1 MRQRR
6 KHVVVCG
13 ASMAGLLAARVLSDF
28 YESVSVVER
37 DVLPDTAMQRRGV
50 AQGRHLHMM
59 LSAGSSY
66 LAELFPGL
74 FDELAVA
81 GAQVLR
87 TTDPSQ
93 FYLKVGGHELC
104 RSGMFTRPDEMVILL
119 ASRPLLEAHVR
130 RRVRAIDNVT
140 FVDGHDVVEPI
151 VDPAAGVSAARVV
164 DRATGQDRVL
174 ATDLV
179 VDATGRSARTP
190 AFLEAHGYQRP
201 VDRKYTVHLSYSS
214 QFFRVPSGVLDEKVV
229 AIGPTLE
236 RSSGAGLL
244 AYEDGTVILTLIG
257 LAGHKLPSDLPGIL
271 ASAAEF
277 MPPQVIAALRAS
289 EPLGEVSAQ
298 HYPASVWRRYD
309 KLSRF
314 PKGFLVIGDAVCSF
328 NPVYGQGMTSAALQ
342 AAALHDCLSDGDTGD
357 FSRRYFRAAAK
368 KLTPIWV
375 NNRLVDFTVM
385 PANGWRSTTK
395 QLLNWCFDKV
405 WAAAAT
411 DIVLTETFVRT
422 LELLDRPTILLQPTM
437 LRRVLA
443 GNRRKTASAV
453 TF

>member
-1 MRQRR
+1 
-6 KHVVVCG
+6 
-13 ASMAGLLAARVLSDF
+13 MAGLLAARVLSDF
-28 YESVSVVER
+28 YESVTVVER
-37 DVLPDTAMQRRGV
+37 DALPETATQRRGV

-66 LAELFPGL
+66 LAKLFPGL
-74 FDELAVA
+74 FDELTAA
-81 GAQVLR
+81 GAQVLHG
-87 TTDPSQ
+87 TDPSL

-104 RSGMFTRPDEMVILL
+104 RSGRFTRPDEMVILL

-130 RRVRAIDNVT
+130 RRVRAMDNVT
-140 FVDGHDVVEPI
+140 FVDGHDVLEPI
-151 VDPAAGVSAARVV
+151 VDPAGCVIAAPVV
-164 DRATGQDRVL
+164 DRETGQDRVL
-174 ATDLV
+174 ETDLV

-214 QFFRVPSGVLDEKVV
+214 QFFRVPPGVLAEKVIV
-229 AIGPTLE
+229 VGPTPE

-257 LAGHKLPSDLPGIL
+257 LAGHKPPSDLAGIL
-271 ASAAEF
+271 ESAAEF
-277 MPPQVIAALRAS
+277 MPPRAVAALRAA

-309 KLSRF
+309 KLDRF
-314 PKGFLVIGDAVCSF
+314 PKGYLVIGDAVCSF
-328 NPVYGQGMTSAALQ
+328 NPLYGQGMTSAALQ

-357 FSRRYFRAAAK
+357 LSQRYFRAAAK

-375 NNRLVDFTVM
+375 NNRFVDFTVM
-385 PANGWRSTTK
+385 PASGWLSTTK
-395 QLLNWCFDKV
+395 QLLNWCLDKV

-422 LELLDRPTILLQPTM
+422 LQFVDRPTVLLQPAM
-437 LRRVLA
+437 LKRVLA
-443 GNRRKTASAV
+443 GNRRRAAPAV
-453 TF
+453 TY